1 MKKIFTM
8 LFVAGIATGA
18 FAYTDEKSVEI
29 RQMEAAKVLV
39 AVNDAPNGI
48 LTVRITDAKNRL
60 VLRDR
65 ITKSDAFTK
74 KYDLNALPVGEYS
87 IEVSDENGPLR
98 AATFNTQVIVK
109 PLVYSKVTAMGANQ
123 YRLLVSNLKAKE
135 VTVQIF
141 DGSNLIHTELIENPQ
156 GLHKI
161 YTIEKPANAEG
172 ISFKVSTSSG
182 FEAYAATR

>member
-1 MKKIFTM
+1 MKKLFTL

-29 RQMEAAKVLV
+29 RQTEAAKVLV
-39 AVNDAPNGI
+39 AVNDAPDGI
-48 LTVRITDAKNRL
+48 LIVRITDAENRL

-65 ITKSDAFTK
+65 ITKTEAFTK
-74 KYDLNALPVGEYS
+74 KYDLNALPAGDYS
-87 IEVSDENGPLR
+87 IAVSDEKGMLR
-98 AATFNTQVIVK
+98 TATFNTQVIVK
-109 PLVYSKVTAMGANQ
+109 PLVYSKVTALGDNQ

-161 YTIEKPANAEG
+161 YTIAKPSNPEG

-182 FEAYAATR
+182 FEAYVATR